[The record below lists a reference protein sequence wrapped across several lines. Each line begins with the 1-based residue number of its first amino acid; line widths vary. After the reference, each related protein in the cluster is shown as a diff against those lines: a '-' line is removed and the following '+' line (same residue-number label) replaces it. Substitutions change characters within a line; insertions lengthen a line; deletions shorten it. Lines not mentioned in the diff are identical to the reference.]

1 MCDYLAE
8 EELRREIHEGL
19 NVLENWN
26 SANEDFTGS
35 RRRSST

>member
-1 MCDYLAE
+1 M
-8 EELRREIHEGL
+8 HEGL